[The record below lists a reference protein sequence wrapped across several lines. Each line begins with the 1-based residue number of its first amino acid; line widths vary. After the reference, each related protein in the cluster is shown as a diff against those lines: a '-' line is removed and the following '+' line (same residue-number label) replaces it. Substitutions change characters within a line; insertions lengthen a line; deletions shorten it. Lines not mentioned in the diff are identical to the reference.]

1 MLERSGC
8 LFVSLLAC
16 RACLA
21 CVRTCAYVNARI
33 YVRSCTYNIYIC
45 AQMAVLVC
53 LGCITGNCKPPHA
66 FFHCCSTQLL
76 MLLLFLTYD
85 VLGLLSQ
92 NLPSL
97 LQLFK
102 CQFLFFFWLSN
113 KYIDTMNKKYIVYDE
128 AKAAI

>member
-1 MLERSGC
+1 
-8 LFVSLLAC
+8 
-16 RACLA
+16 
-21 CVRTCAYVNARI
+21 
-33 YVRSCTYNIYIC
+33 
-45 AQMAVLVC
+45 
-53 LGCITGNCKPPHA
+53 
-66 FFHCCSTQLL
+66 